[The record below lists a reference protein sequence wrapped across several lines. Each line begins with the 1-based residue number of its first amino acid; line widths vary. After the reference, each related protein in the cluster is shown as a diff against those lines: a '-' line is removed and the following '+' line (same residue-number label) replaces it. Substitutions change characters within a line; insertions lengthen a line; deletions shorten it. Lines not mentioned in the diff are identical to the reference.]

1 MASNPVRSSC
11 AHAHSCSAA
20 VRLRAMAGSPLLG
33 GLSPDQ
39 HRGLDGK
46 LSAWAWNE
54 GDPLVM
60 AGEMAK
66 GSYLIVAGRARVTR
80 DTVDGKEVTVDIAA
94 PGDVVGPLSTVTAE
108 APDSVWAMETT
119 CALYL
124 PADALADV
132 VRDYPEM
139 ALSML
144 EMQHEK
150 LAHSRTRKV
159 AQSTRTVEQRVAE
172 VILRLDEK
180 LGQVRSDGSH
190 LIQVRIRRDDVAGM
204 AGTTI
209 ESASRAMSRM
219 KRDGLIDSGRE
230 WIVVLDVDALRELAE
245 GAAD

>member
-20 VRLRAMAGSPLLG
+20 VRLRAMANSPLLG
-33 GLSPDQ
+33 GLTPEQ
-39 HRGLDGK
+39 HQKLDTT

-60 AGEMAK
+60 AGDVVE

-108 APDSVWAMETT
+108 AADSVWAMETT

-132 VRDYPEM
+132 VRNYPEI
-139 ALSML
+139 ALSIL
-144 EMQHEK
+144 EMQNEK

-172 VILRLDEK
+172 VILHLDEK
-180 LGQVRSDGSH
+180 LGQVRPDGSH
-190 LIQVRIRRDDVAGM
+190 LIQVRVRRDDVAGM

-230 WIVVLDVDALRELAE
+230 WIVVLDVDTLHDLAE
-245 GAAD
+245 GPTD